1 MTRLPPTPDFDT
13 YAVPADIRSV
23 TTEKDGR
30 VLRLA
35 WSDGR
40 SSRFHA
46 IWLRDNSCDPG
57 NLNLETRET
66 TVNVTALPTDPR
78 VVEAHIDAAGALA
91 VRWSPGASLHRFHP
105 GWLYAHDYSNGAQ
118 PHDPGVV
125 PVAWD
130 ATLAE
135 PPTFD
140 GADILTDDTAL
151 EAWLKAFATY
161 GIARLTGVGVE
172 PGTVARVAAR
182 LGPMRVTNF
191 GRIFEVRVQAGPGSN
206 AYTAL
211 ALPPHTDLSTRKYQP
226 GLQFLHCLV
235 NDSAGGEAIMVDGL
249 ALARFVAARDPEAY
263 ALLTTVRWQS
273 SNRALDTD
281 YRWDHPVIR
290 LDDAGEVVELRVV
303 PFLRAPL
310 ATDFDQVERAYASL
324 RVAYE
329 AAANPAL
336 QMRFS
341 YRPGDLV
348 AIDNRR
354 VLHGREAHDPDS
366 GERWLQGCY
375 SEREELLSRLRILAR
390 QRRGTERAGR

>member
-1 MTRLPPTPDFDT
+1 MTRLPPTPDFDS
-13 YAVPADIRSV
+13 YAVPADIVSV
-23 TTEKDGR
+23 ATEDAGR
-30 VLRLA
+30 VLCLA

-91 VRWSPGASLHRFHP
+91 VRWSPGDSVDRFHP

-135 PPTFD
+135 LPTFD

-172 PGTVARVAAR
+172 PGTVERVAAR
-182 LGPMRVTNF
+182 LGPPRETNF
-191 GRIFEVRVQAGPGSN
+191 GRIFEVRVQPGPGSN

-211 ALPPHTDLSTRKYQP
+211 ALPPHTDLSMREYQP
-226 GLQFLHCLV
+226 GLQFLHCLS
-235 NDSAGGEAIMVDGL
+235 NTSAGGEAIMVDGL
-249 ALARFVAARDPEAY
+249 ALSRFIRARDPAAFE
-263 ALLTTVRWQS
+263 LLTRVRWQS
-273 SNRALDTD
+273 SNRAPDTD

-290 LDDAGEVVELRVV
+290 LDDAGDVVELRVV

-310 ATDFDQVERAYASL
+310 AADFDQVEAAYSSL
-324 RVAYE
+324 RVAYW
-329 AAANPAL
+329 AAAEPSL
-336 QMRFS
+336 QVRFD

-354 VLHGREAHDPDS
+354 VLHGREAYDPAS

-390 QRRGTERAGR
+390 RRRAAEAD